1 MRSSCCFFFICF
13 YIWIAFDWCDF
24 FLSHFAYYLI
34 IYKQVINMGINFA
47 NISLQ
52 QNRSDVRIN
61 LHEDTWANLCV
72 EYFLDALRFVCCFF
86 SCVYSF
92 ATILNWL
99 LVEYTW
105 VAFIHVQH
113 DMNVW
118 NYNVLAV
125 MTLRRQKFNAA
136 ICALMRL
143 NVCMRVRMLPIL
155 IRIPH
160 CSHITH
166 SFHFHFGSH
175 ALFNSQLL
183 CGAIAQFF
191 LFIFW
196 IHVNTGCH
204 QFRFPHTVGFY
215 KRYLFKIKTKSN
227 RNERVWTKFVLNV
240 SHVKFIYNF

>member
-1 MRSSCCFFFICF
+1 MS
-13 YIWIAFDWCDF
+13 
-24 FLSHFAYYLI
+24 
-34 IYKQVINMGINFA
+34 Q
-47 NISLQ
+47 
-52 QNRSDVRIN
+52 
-61 LHEDTWANLCV
+61 
-72 EYFLDALRFVCCFF
+72 FVCWIFPWCVAIRLLLLFF

-125 MTLRRQKFNAA
+125 MTLRRQNFNAA

-191 LFIFW
+191 SFYFLNSCQHWLSPISISSHRRILQTIFIQNQNKIQSKWARMNKICFEC
-196 IHVNTGCH
+196 IPC
-204 QFRFPHTVGFY
+204 QI
-215 KRYLFKIKTKSN
+215 YL
-227 RNERVWTKFVLNV
+227 
-240 SHVKFIYNF
+240 